1 MTVLKSR
8 QEISLS
14 RLLARCQEIAN
25 TSDPTASWRLPTF
38 LTTCEKMLSS
48 LPVPPSPLAPSED
61 NIQEYTNKITFLKR
75 LLPPP
80 EESEVLGE
88 GPPTEP
94 PQALQPLPQGPS
106 ATLDTVSK
114 QILQKV
120 SQRQNLSARD
130 QLFGTQS
137 SGGGSGEL
145 GGQSLDAM
153 LARHKAEQERVAGEM
168 LELTRNLKE
177 QSAAAGSIV
186 RGDTDRLQQAADLAE
201 HNLQKLQVETSR
213 VHELSGRGNCRCWIW
228 LMMGLVIMVFVGMV
242 LLMRLFRKRV
252 PLEAPVKSEL

>member
-1 MTVLKSR
+1 M
-8 QEISLS
+8 
-14 RLLARCQEIAN
+14 
-25 TSDPTASWRLPTF
+25 
-38 LTTCEKMLSS
+38 
-48 LPVPPSPLAPSED
+48 
-61 NIQEYTNKITFLKR
+61 
-75 LLPPP
+75 
-80 EESEVLGE
+80 G
-88 GPPTEP
+88 
-94 PQALQPLPQGPS
+94 
-106 ATLDTVSK
+106 
-114 QILQKV
+114 
-120 SQRQNLSARD
+120 
-130 QLFGTQS
+130 QLFGSQS

-177 QSAAAGSIV
+177 QSAAAASIV

-201 HNLQKLQVETSR
+201 QNLQVETSR